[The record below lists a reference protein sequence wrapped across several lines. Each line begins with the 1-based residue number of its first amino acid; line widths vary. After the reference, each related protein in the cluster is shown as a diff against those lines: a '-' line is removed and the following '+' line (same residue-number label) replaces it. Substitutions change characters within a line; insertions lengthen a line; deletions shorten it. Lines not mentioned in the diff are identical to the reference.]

1 MKRIEATLIVLLVV
15 CVGCGSNPSTSPSPA
30 PSSPSPTPSP
40 SPVPTPSPSP
50 MPTFAVS
57 GVVRD
62 GAGETPLGNVTV
74 GFGDVRFNDCREK
87 LPPTVTTVTDS
98 NGRYSLDVPA
108 ASSIPSVLSFNRP
121 GFSEVCGELSMKA
134 IRRPLTIN
142 VILPRAACASARV
155 GFATVRYGTDYIDLT
170 WPDVSGAHDY

>member
-15 CVGCGSNPSTSPSPA
+15 CVGCGSNPSTSPSPTPTPTSAPSPA

-74 GFGDVRFNDCREK
+74 GFGDVRFNDCAEK

-98 NGRYSLDVPA
+98 NGRYSLDVPS
-108 ASSIPSVLSFNRP
+108 ASSIPSVLSF
-121 GFSEVCGELSMKA
+121 
-134 IRRPLTIN
+134 
-142 VILPRAACASARV
+142 
-155 GFATVRYGTDYIDLT
+155 
-170 WPDVSGAHDY
+170 